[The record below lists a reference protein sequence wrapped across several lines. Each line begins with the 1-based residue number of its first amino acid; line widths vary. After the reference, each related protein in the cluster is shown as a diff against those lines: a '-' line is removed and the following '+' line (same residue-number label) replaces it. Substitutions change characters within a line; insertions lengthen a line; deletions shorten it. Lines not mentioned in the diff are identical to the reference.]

1 MQPNRINVQKN
12 NSKKTFSIIEE
23 DEVLKDGVEIDW
35 IKDKASLNL

>member
-12 NSKKTFSIIEE
+12 NSKKTSSIIEE

-35 IKDKASLNL
+35 IKDKASLSL